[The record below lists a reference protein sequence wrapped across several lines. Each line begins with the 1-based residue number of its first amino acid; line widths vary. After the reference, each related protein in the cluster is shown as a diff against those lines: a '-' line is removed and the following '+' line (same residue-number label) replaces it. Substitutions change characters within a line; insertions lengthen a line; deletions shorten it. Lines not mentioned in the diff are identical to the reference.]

1 MRAWCVSRESGWA
14 RSLRWQRRWT
24 GQLHCRRGNEM
35 TEAMEAVLGATVL
48 HDGGG
53 GGRSAG
59 MRALCA
65 TVDLSAG
72 GWQISATGL

>member
-1 MRAWCVSRESGWA
+1 
-14 RSLRWQRRWT
+14 
-24 GQLHCRRGNEM
+24 M

-53 GGRSAG
+53 GRRSAG
-59 MRALCA
+59 MRGLCA
-65 TVDLSAG
+65 MVDLSAG